1 MWEIIIILKK
11 NPSDKEQIKAHY
23 MTCQEDAWNQHLRED
38 TRSLTRSRCAPS
50 QVSSDSLWTSKVPR
64 GECSDNRVNLC
75 GENDQRPLCVA
86 NPISS
91 SLDTC
96 KQPKSNMLFHTHS
109 WWDIPLTRPQHQIIR
124 LKGKTWI
131 YTVWRQCLEV
141 FFHPDKNQSQALTLL
156 SPQFPEALHGK
167 AAGRAAAEGRGGP
180 PDPLG
185 EFGLF

>member
-1 MWEIIIILKK
+1 MPGINTWERIHALSHVHAA
-11 NPSDKEQIKAHY
+11 PRHRSPLTHFELPR
-23 MTCQEDAWNQHLRED
+23 CQE
-38 TRSLTRSRCAPS
+38 
-50 QVSSDSLWTSKVPR
+50 
-64 GECSDNRVNLC
+64 VNAATTEWIYAERTMC
-75 GENDQRPLCVA
+75 IA

-96 KQPKSNMLFHTHS
+96 KQPKSNMLFHTHA

-124 LKGKTWI
+124 FKGKTWV